1 MTAIISQPLNPQYVY
16 VQASTP
22 SDLTEGKLWYNTTD
36 NFTYVSDGSAYNLVA
51 TIQTPQRKIYEGT
64 DLNIDISAS
73 ATTTAQSTELEACSL
88 TTFDNIEIVL
98 NGLAELSAYYNV
110 SGTYTSMSVKYQIK
124 EIGGEYADIK
134 AYEEVGKQYTEI
146 DSGGC
151 KTRVTNN
158 INYTIIETLT
168 AGMKANGYQ
177 VKVFVQLINTNAGSY
192 VCRFVLNQT
201 FLREF

>member
-1 MTAIISQPLNPQYVY
+1 
-16 VQASTP
+16 
-22 SDLTEGKLWYNTTD
+22 
-36 NFTYVSDGSAYNLVA
+36 
-51 TIQTPQRKIYEGT
+51 
-64 DLNIDISAS
+64 
-73 ATTTAQSTELEACSL
+73 
-88 TTFDNIEIVL
+88 
-98 NGLAELSAYYNV
+98 
-110 SGTYTSMSVKYQIK
+110 MSVKYQIK